1 MPAPVP
7 TSKIIVLADDLSGA
21 AELAGIAFAHG
32 LPAEVQRQFEP
43 ATGAQLIAIDTDSRH
58 LSVAAAAD
66 RVRSITAQVLTTEP
80 AWIFKKV
87 DSVLRGNVRAEIE
100 AILETTGQS
109 RALLIPANPSR
120 GRVIRGGHYFI
131 DGIPL
136 GETHFAQDPE
146 HPRRSSD
153 VLALLGPK
161 SVGAAD
167 VMVPDVETQS
177 QLEELAAQCDPTT
190 LAAGGADF
198 FSALLERRAAQ
209 PIRGRESLSGASL
222 LSATSTT
229 DKDSRPLF
237 AKLTIP
243 ALLVCGSRAA
253 WPSRR
258 KQCEA
263 VGIPILAI
271 ASGFGT
277 GPSDFQRL
285 LIGIDESE
293 RADSRLLLTLL
304 ARLTSYLI
312 ENFSP
317 AALLAE
323 GGATAAAIANEMD
336 WLRFEIVAIAPA
348 GVGVLQ
354 PLATDAPL
362 FLIKP
367 GSYPW
372 PAQIWQQFCVGND
385 HRGGR

>member
-58 LSVAAAAD
+58 LSAAAAAD
-66 RVRSITAQVLTTEP
+66 LVRSITAQVLTTEP

-177 QLEELAAQCDPTT
+177 QLEELAAQRLPTPFCQT
-190 LAAGGADF
+190 HHSRSARLRQPGSLAVAPQAVRSSRNSNSGNSKRVWNRPQRLSEATHWNRRIRTCRFPLTSDSSRPPHKLSHRKLLTCSATCRRRGNRRRHCQRNGLAAF
-198 FSALLERRAAQ
+198 RNRRHCPCRRRRPSA
-209 PIRGRESLSGASL
+209 
-222 LSATSTT
+222 
-229 DKDSRPLF
+229 
-237 AKLTIP
+237 
-243 ALLVCGSRAA
+243 
-253 WPSRR
+253 
-258 KQCEA
+258 
-263 VGIPILAI
+263 
-271 ASGFGT
+271 
-277 GPSDFQRL
+277 
-285 LIGIDESE
+285 
-293 RADSRLLLTLL
+293 
-304 ARLTSYLI
+304 
-312 ENFSP
+312 
-317 AALLAE
+317 
-323 GGATAAAIANEMD
+323 
-336 WLRFEIVAIAPA
+336 A
-348 GVGVLQ
+348 G
-354 PLATDAPL
+354 
-362 FLIKP
+362 
-367 GSYPW
+367 
-372 PAQIWQQFCVGND
+372 N
-385 HRGGR
+385 